1 MNGVLT
7 KLLPALCVVLW
18 AGFSSGVQARSTALM
33 RPVNEALA
41 AAAEQTIG
49 LHVQYFVGDGEAIVR
64 AQIGFVPTALSVRA
78 ATARHGVVRVDAGQ
92 VEIDYADRP
101 LTGTYVDTVHIEG
114 QVLRRSGDMPLQLA
128 IFSSAEGGIAHRSE
142 VALRVEGGA
151 QTTWRIKPEQLYQ
164 GETARIEMRVEHAD
178 DRGRSL
184 RQVQWQWPQQI
195 QPVRAGDSTADALA
209 PGQSSVEEIEVT
221 AQSDAVGVVEIGAL
235 ASVGAMPAVA
245 LIPATLRV
253 DPLPVAEV
261 DGEIIEVGRQRA
273 LTFRWRN
280 AGAHSIPIEALRLD
294 INSAFA
300 DVALVRESAGVRI
313 DVRDGQRV
321 VVVEDLASIEP
332 GQHVQV
338 ELRLTPQRPGPFSWR
353 SFARPPGRSEFIP
366 LAGDMTVDV
375 AWPEGRGAAE
385 RSTLAT
391 DLELVSDSFV
401 LALEEQMGQLPMEGE
416 LPIYLEADAK
426 DDANWIVED
435 ALAEILRKRGYQLMV
450 RAPEPG
456 ENAGII
462 HYRLVSSRVVYSS
475 AGGWPLLARNK
486 KREAYGDLVLRLV
499 EQRHGTVQWERRIR
513 SYLEDSVPGAS
524 VDILGGEAVKRAVI
538 EADNKVVERGL
549 SASIIGGLVYIF
561 FIL

>member
-7 KLLPALCVVLW
+7 RALPVLCGVLITV
-18 AGFSSGVQARSTALM
+18 FSGEVQARSTAVM
-33 RPVNEALA
+33 RPANEALA
-41 AAAEQTIG
+41 ARAEQRIG
-49 LHVQYFVGDGEAIVR
+49 LYLQYFVGDGEAIVR
-64 AQIGFVPTALSVRA
+64 SQVGFAPADLSVRG
-78 ATARHGVVRVDAGQ
+78 ATAQHGTARLGAGL
-92 VEIDYADRP
+92 VEIDYADQP
-101 LTGTYVDTVHIEG
+101 LVGTFVDTLYLEA
-114 QVLRRSGDMPLQLA
+114 QTLRQAGDLPLSLT
-128 IFSSAEGGIAHRSE
+128 IFSSAGQGAAHRSE
-142 VALRVEGGA
+142 TLLRVEAGV
-151 QTTWRIKPEQLYQ
+151 QTAWHIKPEQLYQ
-164 GETARIEMRVEHAD
+164 GETARIEVHVEHAD
-178 DRGRSL
+178 DLGRPLRG
-184 RQVQWQWPQQI
+184 VQWQWPPEI
-195 QPVRAGDSTADALA
+195 QPVRDGGSFADELA
-209 PGQSSVEEIEVT
+209 PGLSSVEEMEVT
-221 AQSDAVGVVEIGAL
+221 AGSEAVGSIEIGAL
-235 ASVGAMPAVA
+235 ASVGGMPAVA
-245 LIPATLRV
+245 LAPATLRV

-261 DGEIIEVGRQRA
+261 DGEIIEVGQERA
-273 LTFRWRN
+273 IAFRWRN
-280 AGAHSIPIEALRLD
+280 TGAHSIPVDALRLD

-300 DVALVRESAGVRI
+300 DVALVEESASTRI

-321 VVVEDLASIEP
+321 VIVENLASIEP

-353 SFARPPGRSEFIP
+353 SFARPPGRSEFIA

-375 AWPEGRGAAE
+375 AWSEGRGDAE
-385 RSTLAT
+385 RSTWPT
-391 DLELVSDSFV
+391 DLELVSESFL
-401 LALEEQMGQLPMEGE
+401 LALAEQMGALPMEGE

-426 DDANWIVED
+426 NDANWIVED

-456 ENAGII
+456 EHAGII

-475 AGGWPLLARNK
+475 AGGWPLLSRDK
-486 KREAYGDLVLRLV
+486 KRAAYGDLVLRLV

-513 SYLEDSVPGAS
+513 SYHEDSVPGGS